1 MLLTMV
7 LDLEEALV
15 FLQTMIKALSLN
27 LKEKVERTK
36 KRELK
41 LLSHSYQNRKARMTS
56 QRSTLI
62 KTTTFSVSTLF
73 LNRLQ
78 RTVISQVIKVF
89 KTN

>member
-7 LDLEEALV
+7 LDLEEAPV
-15 FLQTMIKALSLN
+15 FHQTMIKALSLN

-36 KRELK
+36 RRELK
-41 LLSHSYQNRKARMTS
+41 LLSHSYQNRKARMMS
-56 QRSTLI
+56 QRLTLI